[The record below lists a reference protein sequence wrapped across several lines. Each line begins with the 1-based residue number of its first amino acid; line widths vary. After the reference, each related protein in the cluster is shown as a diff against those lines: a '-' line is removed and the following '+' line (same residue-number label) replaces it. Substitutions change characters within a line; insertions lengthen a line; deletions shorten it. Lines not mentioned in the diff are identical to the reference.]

1 MLNKELLM
9 VTEGK
14 TEWYTKL
21 TVGSDNNNIYG
32 YSTDKDILGI
42 FGSINKEP
50 SWTFRGKS
58 CTMRALSSYNKASY
72 LFMENVGEVKDY
84 LSEIT
89 VTVVEKNLTST
100 FKYSTIFGYDSPTEL
115 FTPYDVGKTFTIVF
129 DPEPTSY
136 A

>member
-21 TVGSDNNNIYG
+21 TVGSANNIYG
-32 YSTDKDILGI
+32 YSKDKDLLGI
-42 FGSINKEP
+42 FGSISKEP
-50 SWTFRGKS
+50 SWTFKGKS
-58 CTMRALSSYNKASY
+58 CTMLALTSYKEATS
-72 LFMENVGEVKDY
+72 LFMENVEEVKDY

-100 FKYSTIFGYDSPTEL
+100 FKYGSIFGYDSQAKL

-129 DPEPTSY
+129 VPEPTSY

>member
-21 TVGSDNNNIYG
+21 TVGSANNHYG
-32 YSTDKDILGI
+32 YATDKDLLGI
-42 FGSINKEP
+42 FGSISKEP
-50 SWTFRGKS
+50 SWTFKGKS
-58 CTMRALSSYNKASY
+58 CSMWALTSYKNATT
-72 LFMENVGEVKDY
+72 LFMNNVGEVKDY

-100 FKYSTIFGYDSPTEL
+100 FKYSSFFGYDSQTVL
-115 FTPYDVGKTFTIVF
+115 FTPDDVGKTFTIVF

>member
-21 TVGSDNNNIYG
+21 TVGTAHNIYG
-32 YSTDKDILGI
+32 YSKAKDLLGI
-42 FGSINKEP
+42 FGSISKEP
-50 SWTFRGKS
+50 SWTFKGKS
-58 CTMRALSSYNKASY
+58 CTMLALTSYKNTTS
-72 LFMENVGEVKDY
+72 LFMENAKEVKDY

-100 FKYSTIFGYDSPTEL
+100 FKYSDIFGYDSQAEL
-115 FTPYDVGKTFTIVF
+115 FTSYDVGKTFTIVF
-129 DPEPTSY
+129 DPQPISY

>member
-21 TVGSDNNNIYG
+21 TVGSASNIYG
-32 YSTDKDILGI
+32 YSKDKDLLGI
-42 FGSINKEP
+42 FGSISKEP
-50 SWTFRGKS
+50 SWTFKGKS
-58 CTMRALSSYNKASY
+58 CTMVALTSYKQTTS
-72 LFMENVGEVKDY
+72 LFMENASEVKDY

-100 FKYSTIFGYDSPTEL
+100 FKYDSIFGYGSQAEL
-115 FTPYDVGKTFTIVF
+115 FTPSDVGKTFTIVF
-129 DPEPTSY
+129 DPEPTGY
-136 A
+136 V

>member
-21 TVGSDNNNIYG
+21 TVGSANNIYG
-32 YSTDKDILGI
+32 YSKDKDLLGI
-42 FGSINKEP
+42 FGSISKEP
-50 SWTFRGKS
+50 SWTFKGKS
-58 CTMRALSSYNKASY
+58 CTMLALTSYKKTTS
-72 LFMENVGEVKDY
+72 LFMENVEEVKDY

-100 FKYSTIFGYDSPTEL
+100 FKYGSLFGYDSQAEL

-129 DPEPTSY
+129 DPEPTGY

>member
-21 TVGSDNNNIYG
+21 TVGSANNIYG
-32 YSTDKDILGI
+32 YSKDKDLVGI
-42 FGSINKEP
+42 FGSISKEP
-50 SWTFRGKS
+50 SWTFKGKS
-58 CTMRALSSYNKASY
+58 CTMLALASHKKTTS
-72 LFMENVGEVKDY
+72 LFMENAAEVKAY

-100 FKYSTIFGYDSPTEL
+100 FKYSTIFGYASQAEL

>member
-21 TVGSDNNNIYG
+21 TVGSANNIYG
-32 YSTDKDILGI
+32 YSSDKDLLGI
-42 FGSINKEP
+42 FGSISKEP
-50 SWTFRGKS
+50 SWTFKGKS
-58 CTMRALSSYNKASY
+58 CTMRALSSYKNTTS
-72 LFMENVGEVKDY
+72 LFMENVVEVKDY

-100 FKYSTIFGYDSPTEL
+100 FKYSSIFDYESHAEL

-129 DPEPTSY
+129 DPKPTSY

>member
-21 TVGSDNNNIYG
+21 TVGSHNGIYG
-32 YSTDKDILGI
+32 FSTDKDLLGI
-42 FGSINKEP
+42 FGSISKEP
-50 SWTFRGKS
+50 SWTFKGKS
-58 CTMRALSSYNKASY
+58 CTMRALSSYRGATS
-72 LFMENVGEVKDY
+72 LFMENVAEVKDY

-100 FKYSTIFGYDSPTEL
+100 FKYSSIFGYSSQTEL
-115 FTPYDVGKTFTIVF
+115 FSSYDVGKTFTIVF

>member
-21 TVGSDNNNIYG
+21 TVGSSNNLYG
-32 YSTDKDILGI
+32 YATDKALLDT
-42 FGSINKEP
+42 FGSISKEP
-50 SWTFRGKS
+50 SWTFKGKS
-58 CTMRALSSYNKASY
+58 CSMWALTSDKNATT
-72 LFMENVGEVKDY
+72 LVMNNVGEVKDY

-100 FKYSTIFGYDSPTEL
+100 FNINFFGYDSQTVL
-115 FTPYDVGKTFTIVF
+115 FTPDDVGKTFTIVF
-129 DPEPTSY
+129 DPEPTGY
-136 A
+136 V